1 MFCKIRH
8 IIAAACVVTFSA
20 CNIENDIP
28 YPIVDG
34 AIQAIEVEG
43 QCDSEGNES
52 TQATINKDKC
62 TVSLYVDDT
71 VDLTRVRIKRLSVTN
86 DASIIIDSTLCNNYS
101 RFPSGGFESLDD
113 IPLSSDTRV
122 NFSKTV
128 PLILRTYQDYD
139 WRVTITRIVNREVV
153 VQNQIGNAV
162 VDPDTRQVVIYV
174 SQNQPLNSI
183 AVEKFNLG
191 GAHGQVV
198 PDPTAAETFDFSKPT
213 TFFVQNGWEEV
224 SYRWTVYVFHKEEET
239 TTTADIFTRA
249 TSASIS
255 GSIQNGKSVTIDY
268 KKSSDSDWSAMSSSA
283 ITVNGTSFAAELRN
297 LTPGTNYNLRVNVGG
312 NEGTSQSFTTAPA
325 TPLTDGSFDNWYK
338 TDKLWNPWAEGGTSF
353 WDTGNRGAIT
363 ISDSNSVPTDETCN
377 GSGKAAL
384 LESKYL
390 VLKFAAGNIFT
401 GSYLR
406 TTGTNGELSFGREFS
421 SFPTKLRVNY
431 KYTCQTIDKTGDDDY
446 AYLKGRA
453 DSCHI
458 YIALTDWDEPLT
470 IRTRPSE
477 RQLFDKS
484 DSHIIAYAELIKGE
498 TVANWTQTD
507 LTLNYRATNRTPKYI
522 VVVATASKYGDFFTG
537 GTGSKLWVDNFEL
550 IYE

>member
-1 MFCKIRH
+1 V
-8 IIAAACVVTFSA
+8 AFSA

-34 AIQAIEVEG
+34 AIQAFEVEG
-43 QCDSEGNES
+43 QCDSEGNATS
-52 TQATINKDKC
+52 QATINKDTR
-62 TVSLYVDDT
+62 TVRLYVDDT
-71 VDLTRVRIKRLSVTN
+71 VDLTRLRITRLSVSN
-86 DASIIIDSTLCNNYS
+86 DATLVIDSAVCNNYL
-101 RFPSGGFESLDD
+101 RFPTTGFESLND
-113 IPLSSDTRV
+113 IAMSSDTRV
-122 NFSKTV
+122 NFTSAV
-128 PLILRTYQDYD
+128 PLTLRTYQDYE
-139 WRVTITRIVNREVV
+139 WMITITRVINRELVL
-153 VQNQIGNAV
+153 QNQIGKATI
-162 VDPDTRQVVIYV
+162 DPVTRQVVIYV

-183 AVEKFNLG
+183 AVDKFTLG
-191 GAHGQVV
+191 GPHGSVI
-198 PDPTAAETFDFSKPT
+198 PDPTASETFDFSSPV

-239 TTTADIFTRA
+239 TTEADIFART

-255 GSIQNGKSVTIDY
+255 GTVQNGKSVTIDY
-268 KKSSDSDWSAMSSSA
+268 KKASDSNWTAMSSSSVN
-283 ITVNGTSFAAELRN
+283 VNGTSFSAELTK
-297 LTPGTNYNLRVNVGG
+297 LSPGTQYNLRVNVGG
-312 NEGTSQSFTTAPA
+312 NEGASQDFTTAPA

-338 TDKLWNPWAEGGTSF
+338 TDKLWNPWAEGGESF

-363 ISDSNSVPTDETCN
+363 ISESNSVPTDETCN

-406 TTGTNGELSFGREFS
+406 TTGTNGELSFGREFTA
-421 SFPTKLRVNY
+421 FPTKLRVNY
-431 KYTCQTIDKTGDDDY
+431 KYTCQTIDKCGDDDY
-446 AYLKGRA
+446 EYLKGRA

-498 TVANWTQTD
+498 TIANWQQVD
-507 LTLNYRATNRTPKYI
+507 LTLNYRATNRRPKYI
-522 VVVATASKYGDFFTG
+522 VVVASASKYGDFFTG